1 MAKNLRTLI
10 VDDDEMS
17 RMILEQILL
26 KLQTWK
32 LVGSC
37 SNAVEARNVLK
48 TEPVDV
54 LLLDIEMADLNGI
67 DFLKVLKDRPQVI
80 VVSSKEQYALDAFE
94 YEVTDYV
101 LKPVSFERFLKAVDR
116 VEKNFNTVQMEN
128 QSSIFVKANNQ
139 IVNVNLTDIHYIEAY
154 GDYVNIFTEKD
165 RLVVHSTMKGI
176 ESRLPVNQ
184 FRRVHRSFIVRQDK
198 IHSIDETLIV
208 IGKKLIPIGESYKT
222 ELMTSINLVVGK
234 LR

>member
-17 RMILEQILL
+17 RVVMEQILS

-37 SNAVEARNVLK
+37 ANAVEARNILK
-48 TEPVDV
+48 TEAVDV

-67 DFLKVLKDRPQVI
+67 DFLKILKERPQVI
-80 VVSSKEQYALDAFE
+80 VISSKEQYALDAFE

-101 LKPVSFERFLKAVDR
+101 LKPVSFERFLKAVER
-116 VEKNFNTVQMEN
+116 VERNFTALQTEN
-128 QSSIFVKANNQ
+128 HSSIFVKANNQ
-139 IVNVNLTDIHYIEAY
+139 ILNVNLTDIHYIEAY
-154 GDYVNIFTEKD
+154 GDYISIFTEKD

-222 ELMTSINLVVGK
+222 ELMTSINLVAGK
-234 LR
+234 SK